1 MSIVRTI
8 NMTISGIELEVSYE
22 YSPAVPGKLDGA
34 WEDSYPEEAE
44 SVHIISVIANGDMST
59 ILDEKTLIEIE
70 QKAIWTER
78 RYVGDE

>member
-44 SVHIISVIANGDMST
+44 NIELLSIISGDDLVDVLS
-59 ILDEKTLIEIE
+59 EKALIEIE
-70 QKAIWTER
+70 QKIMDREAI
-78 RYVGDE
+78 